1 MDWMLSAEER
11 RGLAGKEGERRV
23 ALFGGVHGVLA

>member
-23 ALFGGVHGVLA
+23 ALFGGHGVLA